1 MSKVSYGAAAD
12 GSLGGGGPKPTS
24 GSWERLAPR
33 AVGLSVA
40 VCVSL
45 TALAAAS
52 PASAAAATAESS
64 SVRTLAGSWA
74 NHNPFTPVAENGI
87 FGSQTI
93 RATQFVI
100 GARTD
105 GIWGPMSKKA
115 LQRYLG
121 VAADGVIGPITV
133 RALQRRV
140 GATVDGRWGPMTTR
154 ALQHALNTGR
164 LHRFFTD
171 DDDDRRGLPGPRGPQ
186 GAQGQQGQQGQQG
199 PQGPQGPA
207 VGASSTVVSGPSST
221 GTNGATIQAQ
231 ADCPAGTYALGGG
244 YTYDGNG
251 TVTDSVF
258 TGGSPATGWYVAEN
272 VTGATSTISAYVD
285 CAP

>member
-1 MSKVSYGAAAD
+1 MSKVSYCAAAD
-12 GSLGGGGPKPTS
+12 GSLEGGGSKPTS
-24 GSWERLAPR
+24 GSWEHLAPR
-33 AVGLSVA
+33 AVGFSVA

-52 PASAAAATAESS
+52 PASAATAESS
-64 SVRTLAGSWA
+64 SVRTFAGSWA
-74 NHNPFTPVAENGI
+74 SHNPFTPVAENGI

-140 GATVDGRWGPMTTR
+140 GARVDGQWGPMTTR

-164 LHRFFTD
+164 LHRFLKD
-171 DDDDRRGLPGPRGPQ
+171 DDDDRRGTRGASGPQGPQGPRGS
-186 GAQGQQGQQGQQG
+186 QG
-199 PQGPQGPA
+199 PQGSAGPQGPA

-221 GTNGATIQAQ
+221 GTNGTTIQAQ
-231 ADCPAGTYALGGG
+231 ADCPANTYALGGG